1 MKGWMTML
9 GGLLVVLEVIAQPPI
24 ALVDVNAAA
33 TETHNFIFQESSVG
47 FDVRA
52 GLIFVKAT
60 LDGITGSYVLDTGAP
75 GLVINQ
81 IPQGE
86 SELEGRG
93 VTGPMAV
100 EEIEVDQFQ
109 LGNAQ
114 FNQLKAYKIDLSYLE
129 KRLLCEI
136 DGLIGYEVLRKME
149 IVLDY
154 PNQTVTFLPGFA
166 SLTGERSDAF
176 FPFNLVNHI
185 PVLEARLG
193 KRKIFLGV
201 DTGAG
206 ANVLNKHLGKPYQT
220 KNSKQK
226 HVRGV
231 DRKIRKTAVVQAPID
246 INGLGPEKQGQE
258 YWLLNLSQLRSDLD
272 HSIDGLLG
280 FPFLKGGKWSIDY
293 GAQRI
298 YKWNL

>member
-9 GGLLVVLEVIAQPPI
+9 GSLLVVLEAIAQPPI
-24 ALVDVNAAA
+24 ALVDVDFTTQENR
-33 TETHNFIFQESSVG
+33 NFVFQESSVG
-47 FDVRA
+47 FDVRS
-52 GLIFVKAT
+52 GLILVKAT
-60 LDGITGSYVLDTGAP
+60 LDGIPGTYVLDTGAP

-81 IPQGE
+81 LPQGE

-93 VTGPMAV
+93 VTGSMAV
-100 EEIEVDQFQ
+100 EETEVGQFR
-109 LGNAQ
+109 LGNVQ
-114 FNQLKAYKIDLSYLE
+114 FYQLKAYKIDLSYLE

-154 PNQTVTFLPGFA
+154 PNQTITFLPEFA
-166 SLTGERSDAF
+166 SSMDVRGDAF
-176 FPFNLVNHI
+176 FPFHLVNHI
-185 PVLEARLG
+185 PVVEAQLG
-193 KRKIFLGV
+193 KRTISLGV

-226 HVRGV
+226 QVRGV
-231 DRKIRKTAVVQAPID
+231 DRKIRKTTVVQAPVD

-258 YWLLNLSQLRSDLD
+258 YWLLDLSQLRSDLD

-298 YKWNL
+298 YKWSQ